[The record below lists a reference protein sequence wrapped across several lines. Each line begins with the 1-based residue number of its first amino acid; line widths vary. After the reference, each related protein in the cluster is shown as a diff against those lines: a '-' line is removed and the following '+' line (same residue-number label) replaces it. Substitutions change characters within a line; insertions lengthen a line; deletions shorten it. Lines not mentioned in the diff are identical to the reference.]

1 VPALAVSAEM
11 IIVMTIITTV
21 VIVVP
26 VSMVAVD
33 IDDNRSRIT
42 ALFVV
47 HRRWRA
53 VYRRI
58 VDRSFVIDRESD
70 PKIQANLSPRITAAT
85 QKHECDNNYLLHL
98 ILLSGIVGPSY
109 MR

>member
-1 VPALAVSAEM
+1 MVV
-11 IIVMTIITTV
+11 VMTIIITV
-21 VIVVP
+21 VIVIP
-26 VSMVAVD
+26 AISMVAIN
-33 IDDNRSRIT
+33 IDHNRCWCRIT
-42 ALFVV
+42 TLFVV

-85 QKHECDNNYLLHL
+85 HKHECDNNYLLHL